1 MENEIYL
8 YLLKD
13 YIKTVYM
20 KPKEIIFIL
29 LLLIIIPGCK
39 SKQKISDTPKN
50 MREIVSIKDISEAN
64 NEFAISLYKK
74 IGDEEKNIVFSP
86 YSISSAL
93 AVTYAGAKGNTARE
107 MAEVLW
113 FPEDQESFHPGYK
126 MFTDSIQL
134 TGIEKGTELRIA
146 NALWVQDE
154 YKLRQDFLELADS
167 CYKAKAE
174 NVNFKKPEE
183 LELTRQ
189 KINRWVEKITNDKI
203 RDLIPQ
209 GVLKEVT
216 RLVITNAIWFNGNWS
231 DPFDKSN
238 TSSSLFNINSTNS
251 VNTDFMHQKSYAGYY
266 EDEEVQALE
275 LVYKGNKKSMIII
288 LPKEIDGW
296 KLIGRILTPER
307 LSIISKGMEDKEVEM
322 AIPKFTYD
330 SQFNLKQTLVLMGMK
345 EPFSDEADFSGM
357 TDANDLKIDEV
368 IHKAFIEVNESG
380 TEAAAATAV
389 IMVLKSA
396 LQEESIRFTANHPF
410 IYFIMDKSTGTIIF
424 MGRFVNPE

>member
-1 MENEIYL
+1 MK
-8 YLLKD
+8 LKE
-13 YIKTVYM
+13 V
-20 KPKEIIFIL
+20 IFISIFL
-29 LLLIIIPGCK
+29 LLLIMPGCK
-39 SKQKISDTPKN
+39 SKKISETRKPG
-50 MREIVSIKDISEAN
+50 REIATIKDISEAN

-74 IGDEEKNIVFSP
+74 IGDDKKNVVFSP

-93 AVTYAGAKGNTARE
+93 AVTYAGARGNTARE
-107 MAEVLW
+107 MADILW
-113 FPEDQESFHPGYK
+113 FPEDQESFHPAYK
-126 MFTDSIQL
+126 TFTDSIQL

-146 NALWVQDE
+146 NALWVQDD
-154 YKLRQDFLELADS
+154 YKLRQDFLKLADS
-167 CYKAKAE
+167 CYKAKAA
-174 NVNFKKPEE
+174 NVNFKQPEE

-231 DPFDKSN
+231 NPFDKSN
-238 TSSSLFNINSTNS
+238 TSSSLFTVNSENS
-251 VNTDFMHQKSYAGYY
+251 VNTDFMHQKSHAGYY
-266 EDEEVQALE
+266 EDEEVQAIE
-275 LVYKGNKKSMIII
+275 LAYKGNKKSMIII
-288 LPKEIDGW
+288 LPKETDGW

-307 LSIISKGMEDKEVEM
+307 LSIISQGMEDKEVEM
-322 AIPKFTYD
+322 AIPKFTYE
-330 SQFNLKQTLVLMGMK
+330 SQFNLKETLVLMGMK
-345 EPFSDEADFSGM
+345 EPFSDDADFSGM

-368 IHKAFIEVNESG
+368 IHKAFIEVSESG

-410 IYFIMDKSTGTIIF
+410 IYFIMDKTTGGIIF
-424 MGRFVNPE
+424 MGRLVNPE

>member
-1 MENEIYL
+1 MR
-8 YLLKD
+8 
-13 YIKTVYM
+13 
-20 KPKEIIFIL
+20 PKEVIFIFIL
-29 LLLIIIPGCK
+29 LYLMITPGCK
-39 SKQKISDTPKN
+39 SKQKISDNTGP
-50 MREIVSIKDISEAN
+50 MRETATIKDISEAN

-74 IGDEEKNIVFSP
+74 MGNEEKNIVFSP

-107 MAEVLW
+107 MAEILW
-113 FPEDQESFHPGYK
+113 FPEDQESFHRGYK
-126 MFTDSIQL
+126 TFTDSIQL

-146 NALWVQDE
+146 NALWVQDD

-174 NVNFKKPEE
+174 NVNFKTPEE

-189 KINRWVEKITNDKI
+189 KINQWVEKITNDKI
-203 RDLIPQ
+203 RDLIPR

-231 DPFDKSN
+231 NPFDKSN
-238 TSSSLFNINSTNS
+238 TSSSIFNISSENSMPA
-251 VNTDFMHQKSYAGYY
+251 DFMHQKSQAGYY

-275 LVYKGNKKSMIII
+275 LAYKGNKKSMIII
-288 LPKEIDGW
+288 LPKDTNGW
-296 KLIGRILTPER
+296 KLISRILTPER
-307 LSIISKGMEDKEVEM
+307 LQIISQGIEEKEVEI

-330 SQFNLKQTLVLMGMK
+330 CQFNLKETLVLMGMK

-396 LQEESIRFTANHPF
+396 LQDQTIRFTANHPF
-410 IYFIMDKSTGTIIF
+410 IYFIMDKTTGGIIF
-424 MGRFVNPE
+424 MGRLVNPE